1 MSSQSLANEPS
12 SDSAS
17 QSSDSEDEQL
27 APAQVTRKI
36 KRTKQ
41 YSAWTFRSDVQTDLL
56 SAEGVPVDENSKLLS
71 GQIRTRISH
80 TQPHNVFCV
89 VAFADMTKA
98 ITRLPTKALPFRFPS
113 PGLYSAGNAR
123 ST

>member
-17 QSSDSEDEQL
+17 QFSDSEDEQL

-41 YSAWTFRSDVQTDLL
+41 YSAWTFRSNIETDLL
-56 SAEGVPVDENSKLLS
+56 SAEGVPVDEKTKLLS
-71 GQIRTRISH
+71 EHIRSRISH

-89 VAFADMTKA
+89 VAKLIRRA
-98 ITRLPTKALPFRFPS
+98 S
-113 PGLYSAGNAR
+113 
-123 ST
+123 STS